1 MKRKVALF
9 FAFVS
14 TIICSNAQNAQMQI
28 NFVDGKVMEIPVS
41 LIDNITWSINKSEP
55 IKPDNTPNGVTAID
69 LGLPSGTKWANMNIG
84 AKSISSYGDYFAWA
98 ETKGSQDGKTNF
110 TEKNYKYYMESTT
123 KTTDEDGFL
132 IEITKKGYTKYVTD
146 DKSGYDGF
154 RDDKVTLELEDDA
167 AYENWGG
174 KWRMP
179 TIEEFEELRDKCT
192 WEWAL
197 MNSNYGDKITGPNG
211 NYIFLPAAGGFV
223 NTGIGETDKTCSYW
237 TCSLSNWY
245 SNAYFTSFHAEN
257 DLNFYDTGTRHI
269 GRSIRPVCHE

>member
-98 ETKGSQDGKTNF
+98 ETKVVRMEKQISQKRTTNI
-110 TEKNYKYYMESTT
+110 TWKALLKQQT
-123 KTTDEDGFL
+123 KTDFL
-132 IEITKKGYTKYVTD
+132 LK
-146 DKSGYDGF
+146 
-154 RDDKVTLELEDDA
+154 
-167 AYENWGG
+167 
-174 KWRMP
+174 
-179 TIEEFEELRDKCT
+179 
-192 WEWAL
+192 
-197 MNSNYGDKITGPNG
+197 
-211 NYIFLPAAGGFV
+211 
-223 NTGIGETDKTCSYW
+223 
-237 TCSLSNWY
+237 
-245 SNAYFTSFHAEN
+245 
-257 DLNFYDTGTRHI
+257 
-269 GRSIRPVCHE
+269 

>member
-1 MKRKVALF
+1 
-9 FAFVS
+9 
-14 TIICSNAQNAQMQI
+14 MQI
-28 NFVDGKVMEIPVS
+28 NFVDGKVMEIPVP
-41 LIDNITWSINKSEP
+41 LIDNITWSINNSEP

-84 AKSISSYGDYFAWA
+84 AKIISSYGDYFAWA

-174 KWRMP
+174 K
-179 TIEEFEELRDKCT
+179 
-192 WEWAL
+192 
-197 MNSNYGDKITGPNG
+197 
-211 NYIFLPAAGGFV
+211 
-223 NTGIGETDKTCSYW
+223 
-237 TCSLSNWY
+237 
-245 SNAYFTSFHAEN
+245 
-257 DLNFYDTGTRHI
+257 
-269 GRSIRPVCHE
+269 